1 MSDTALEPIR
11 QAAVKAG
18 DHLSV
23 PAIVTYWLLLIW
35 SGLIW
40 AVVDMVVHKV
50 EISGIM
56 LAVLTGLIGTQTTL
70 LVASVSFW
78 VGATMGGKQ
87 ANERLAEASRIA
99 NETLARQAE
108 GNVVPFKPAP
118 GTAVTTAAA
127 DVTATTTVSEATPA
141 EDDTGSAKAIA

>member
-1 MSDTALEPIR
+1 MTDIPEPKR
-11 QAAVKAG
+11 WAEVKA
-18 DHLSV
+18 DDRLSV
-23 PAIVTYWLLLIW
+23 PALVTYWLLAIW
-35 SGLIW
+35 TGLIC
-40 AVVDMVVHKV
+40 AVVYMVVQKV

-70 LVASVSFW
+70 LVAAVSFW

-87 ANERLAEASRIA
+87 ANERLSEASRIA

-108 GNVVPFKPAP
+108 GTMPRPAP

-127 DVTATTTVSEATPA
+127 DVKATTTVTEAEPGEGELSPDQRVEA
-141 EDDTGSAKAIA
+141 